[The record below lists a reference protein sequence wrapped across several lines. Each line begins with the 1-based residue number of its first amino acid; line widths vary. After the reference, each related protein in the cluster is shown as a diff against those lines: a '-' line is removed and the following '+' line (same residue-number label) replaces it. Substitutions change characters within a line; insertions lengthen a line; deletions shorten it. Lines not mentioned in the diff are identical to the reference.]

1 MMQQVDR
8 FALLGCLI
16 ILGMAIWTKPA
27 CRDGYLASMFVDG
40 WACVPGVQAG
50 QMKQQENPNL
60 WACAAC
66 VIVISALFAAVPF
79 WIRGIDL
86 RDATI
91 VSAIVF
97 PTVAAAFTYAIWR
110 EWNQ

>member
-1 MMQQVDR
+1 MMQQVNR

-16 ILGMAIWTKPA
+16 ILGMAIGRSPRAAMAISHRCLSMAGPA
-27 CRDGYLASMFVDG
+27 FR
-40 WACVPGVQAG
+40 VQVG

-79 WIRGIDL
+79 WIRDIDL

-97 PTVAAAFTYAIWR
+97 PTVAAVFTYAIWR

>member
-8 FALLGCLI
+8 LRPVGLPDHPWDGDLDEARVPRWLSRIDVCRWLGL
-16 ILGMAIWTKPA
+16 
-27 CRDGYLASMFVDG
+27 RS
-40 WACVPGVQAG
+40 GVQAG

>member
-1 MMQQVDR
+1 MEVDAQIR
-8 FALLGCLI
+8 
-16 ILGMAIWTKPA
+16 MADVFGGPFDA
-27 CRDGYLASMFVDG
+27 GDGEPFDPRNRGHAEPID
-40 WACVPGVQAG
+40 
-50 QMKQQENPNL
+50 
-60 WACAAC
+60 
-66 VIVISALFAAVPF
+66 ALFAAVPF

>member
-1 MMQQVDR
+1 
-8 FALLGCLI
+8 
-16 ILGMAIWTKPA
+16 
-27 CRDGYLASMFVDG
+27 
-40 WACVPGVQAG
+40 
-50 QMKQQENPNL
+50 MKQQEHPNL